1 MRGALNPV
9 GAVRQLIIEKLSVEL
24 AGDETDLLA
33 EGVLDSVTLVQLIM
47 HLEQTFDIRV
57 EPADLEIDDLR
68 SVRSIAALVE
78 KLRQSQGAN
87 DPDFARPAA
96 NAMQAIG

>member
-1 MRGALNPV
+1 VSAVLNLA
-9 GAVRQLIIEKLSVEL
+9 GTVRQLIADKLAVEV

-57 EPADLEIDDLR
+57 ELADLEIDDLR
-68 SVRSIAALVE
+68 SVRSIAALVG
-78 KLRQSQGAN
+78 KLRESQHAN
-87 DPDFARPAA
+87 DPELARATA
-96 NAMQAIG
+96 SVV

>member
-1 MRGALNPV
+1 VSAVLNLA
-9 GAVRQLIIEKLSVEL
+9 GTVRQLIADKLAMEVAS
-24 AGDETDLLA
+24 DDTDLLA

-57 EPADLEIDDLR
+57 ELADLEIDDLR

-78 KLRQSQGAN
+78 KLRESQSAN
-87 DPDFARPAA
+87 DPELAR
-96 NAMQAIG
+96 AIASVP

>member
-1 MRGALNPV
+1 V
-9 GAVRQLIIEKLSVEL
+9 GLYLGGTFRQLIADRL
-24 AGDETDLLA
+24 AMEVASDDTDLLA

-57 EPADLEIDDLR
+57 ELADLEIDDLR

-78 KLRQSQGAN
+78 KLRESQHAGA
-87 DPDFARPAA
+87 PELARATA
-96 NAMQAIG
+96 SEL

>member
-1 MRGALNPV
+1 MSAVLNLA
-9 GAVRQLIIEKLSVEL
+9 GTVRQLIADKLAMEVAS
-24 AGDETDLLA
+24 DDTDLLA

-57 EPADLEIDDLR
+57 ELADLEIDDLR

-78 KLRQSQGAN
+78 KLRESQSAN
-87 DPDFARPAA
+87 DPELAR
-96 NAMQAIG
+96 AIASVP

>member
-1 MRGALNPV
+1 LNLA
-9 GAVRQLIIEKLSVEL
+9 GTVRQLIADRL
-24 AGDETDLLA
+24 AMEVASDDTDLLA

-57 EPADLEIDDLR
+57 ELADLEIDDLR

-78 KLRQSQGAN
+78 KLRESQHAG
-87 DPDFARPAA
+87 DPELARATASVP
-96 NAMQAIG
+96 